1 MAHGIVPSSILR
13 LFGVNFLNWVSR
25 QEIGAETLVVI
36 GHGDK
41 VLTSGTAGAF
51 NADQVGLLDYYLFLA
66 HLSPHR
72 IAGDHAG
79 SYLSNGRSVL
89 SARVWHA
96 ESSVCF
102 LVQPDFD
109 GFLGVLQC
117 PDRDT
122 YIVLD

>member
-1 MAHGIVPSSILR
+1 VAHGIVPSSILR

-72 IAGDHAG
+72 IAGDHPG
-79 SYLSNGRSVL
+79 SHLGNGRSVL
-89 SARVWHA
+89 GGRVG
-96 ESSVCF
+96 STKLLVCL
-102 LVQPDFD
+102 LVQPDLD
-109 GFLGVLQC
+109 GLLGV
-117 PDRDT
+117 
-122 YIVLD
+122 I